1 MISSI
6 LSSASPLETE
16 YRLDAALA
24 GLPTPELDVKIRDG
38 RGRLIGITEVV
49 YREYRTLVE
58 VEGDHHR
65 TDRRQ
70 WDRDIE
76 KYNAYAAL
84 GWEVVRLTSTHVRG
98 AKRGVSLVRDALLR
112 NGWRP
117 DRGSEHL

>member
-1 MISSI
+1 MRFVAIGDSF
-6 LSSASPLETE
+6 TE
-16 YRLDAALA
+16 GLGDAR
-24 GLPTPELDVKIRDG
+24 PDG
-38 RGRLIGITEVV
+38 TLRGWAD
-49 YREYRTLVE
+49 LVE